1 MKKNNLLSHL
11 KKTGS
16 RCIAGLFMIIFSLV
30 APAQPTGN
38 SLLQKGRIYVGGTA
52 SGSSLNSNRLYGG
65 SFSYTYPIAKKFGLT
80 GNADV
85 LFGGNNSIK
94 NTNAQFYAGLN
105 ILPNSNKISFSPH
118 LLAGIV
124 NQQSKYKFETTTF
137 KNKGT
142 DFSLAIGT
150 NISIPINDNADI
162 VVKADYNPYISTR
175 GKKDNFQ
182 LGLGISFSSGTKK
195 AKAPPITQEIYT
207 TKQKFICKASKNT
220 SELKISL
227 TMIEKIAK
235 SVEEIANKI
244 PRVEAKVNIKSEVTV
259 KRGEECCSND
269 KPPATYT
276 EIKGGVEGG
285 YEININLWGLPDLN
299 YSLKIWPVLLIA
311 QFQCKLFTGPTG
323 KISLEPVGKFYGE
336 LFGEKRPD
344 CKACFFWNLKA
355 EGFLRIGVKAGG
367 KVNLYHWSPLG
378 KGVAG
383 FDVTGEPDETFELSA
398 EASASLGNT
407 FSGTYTSDEGCAKPA
422 PGLHGVFKIGKAK
435 ANLKF
440 ALKVGPLSFEPSF
453 EVGLFDGFEMK
464 F

>member
-1 MKKNNLLSHL
+1 MKKNNFIVLI
-11 KKTGS
+11 KKTG
-16 RCIAGLFMIIFSLV
+16 RRHVAGLFMIICSL
-30 APAQPTGN
+30 AANAQPTGN
-38 SLLQKGRIYVGGTA
+38 TLLKKGRIYVGGTA
-52 SGSSLNSNRLYGG
+52 SGSGLNSNRLYGG
-65 SFSYTYPIAKKFGLT
+65 SFGYTHPITKRFGLT
-80 GNADV
+80 GNADI
-85 LFGGNNSIK
+85 LFGGNNTIK
-94 NTNAQFYAGLN
+94 NTNVQFYGGLS
-105 ILPNSNKISFSPH
+105 ILPNNNKISFSPH

-124 NQQSKYKFETTTF
+124 NQQSKYKFETTSF

-150 NISIPINDNADI
+150 NVSIPINDNTVI
-162 VVKADYNPYISTR
+162 VAKADYNPYISTH

-182 LGLGISFSSGTKK
+182 IGLGINLNTGTKK
-195 AKAPPITQEIYT
+195 AKTAPATTEIYST
-207 TKQKFICKASKNT
+207 NEKFECKASENT

-244 PRVEAKVNIKSEVTV
+244 PRVEAKVNIRSEVTV

-269 KPPATYT
+269 KPPATFT

-285 YEININLWGLPDLN
+285 YEVNVNLWGLPDLN
-299 YSLKIWPVLLIA
+299 YSLKIWPILFIA

-323 KISLEPVGKFYGE
+323 KISLEPVGKFYGD

-344 CKACFFWNLKA
+344 CKACFFWNLKG
-355 EGFLRIGVKAGG
+355 EGFVRIGVKAGG

-378 KGVAG
+378 NGVAG

-398 EASASLGNT
+398 EASASLGQT
-407 FSGTYTSDEGCAKPA
+407 FSGTYASDAECVNP
-422 PGLHGVFKIGKAK
+422 PQGLHGVFKLGRAK

-440 ALKVGPLSFEPSF
+440 SLKLGPLSFEPNF
-453 EVGLFDGFEMK
+453 EVNLFDGFELK